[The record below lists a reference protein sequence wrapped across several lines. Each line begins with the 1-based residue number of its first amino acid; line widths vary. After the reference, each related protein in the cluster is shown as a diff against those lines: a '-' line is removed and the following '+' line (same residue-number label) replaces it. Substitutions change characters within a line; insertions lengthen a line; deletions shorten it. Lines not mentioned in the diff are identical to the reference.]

1 MSPYHAAFYMH
12 DLSGGGVE
20 RMRLALIGELRSRGI
35 ETTLI
40 LGARTGGLAA
50 LLPADLRVVTLGRT
64 GMLPAVA
71 PLARALRQLRPDLL
85 VASLD
90 HNNVTAILARLVSRV
105 PARVVICQHNAL
117 SAERSLGWRYRAI
130 PWLYWLLQRWA
141 HGIVAVSHGVAG
153 DLATVSGIDRSR
165 ITPIY
170 NPVIGPDF
178 AARAGREA
186 PHAWLRDALT
196 PTFVFAGRLTEQK
209 DPATALRALAV
220 LRRQCAARMLVL
232 GDGPLRHALEA
243 EAAALGLAGCVEFV
257 GFQTNPLPWMRH
269 AAALVSASRYEGL
282 GNAIVEAL
290 ACGTPVVSTDCPHGP
305 AEILLGGLHGHLVPV
320 GDADAM
326 ARAMQACI
334 EARPQPGALAARAA
348 SFTTAACA
356 QAHQVLFDQ
365 LLDAGSKVHALGMTI
380 SPQPAGQIVERV
392 LSEPATTGVK
402 LVVTP
407 NLDHVRLLRRPD
419 FRAAYRDAEIVCP
432 DGFPV
437 LLYARLRGLKLSTRV
452 TGCELFALLARDAR
466 LASQRVVLVLES
478 ERTAVAA
485 KAWSAARGLGDR
497 VTLYVAP
504 PRLLADPSAQA
515 GMIAAIRLASPTV
528 LIMTLGAPQ
537 SEILVH
543 HHRDALPPC
552 WALCVGQAVRIELG
566 LVARAPAAWQRI
578 GLEWLWRMR
587 QEPAR
592 LVRRYGQALAWF
604 PAAILLDV
612 WPRARKL

>member
-1 MSPYHAAFYMH
+1 M
-12 DLSGGGVE
+12 
-20 RMRLALIGELRSRGI
+20 
-35 ETTLI
+35 
-40 LGARTGGLAA
+40 
-50 LLPADLRVVTLGRT
+50 
-64 GMLPAVA
+64 
-71 PLARALRQLRPDLL
+71 
-85 VASLD
+85 
-90 HNNVTAILARLVSRV
+90 
-105 PARVVICQHNAL
+105 
-117 SAERSLGWRYRAI
+117 
-130 PWLYWLLQRWA
+130 
-141 HGIVAVSHGVAG
+141 
-153 DLATVSGIDRSR
+153 
-165 ITPIY
+165 
-170 NPVIGPDF
+170 
-178 AARAGREA
+178 
-186 PHAWLRDALT
+186 RDAST

-232 GDGPLRHALEA
+232 GDGPLRGALNA
-243 EAAALGLAGCVEFV
+243 EAAALGLAGSVEFV
-257 GFQTNPLPWMRH
+257 GFQTNPLPWLRH

-320 GDADAM
+320 GDPGAM
-326 ARAMQACI
+326 ARAMHVCI

-356 QAHQVLFDQ
+356 QAHQTLFDR
-365 LLDAGSKVHALGMTI
+365 LLDAGAKVHALGMAI
-380 SPQPAGQIVERV
+380 SPQRAGQIVHRV
-392 LSEPATTGVK
+392 LSEPATRVRM
-402 LVVTP
+402 VVTP

-466 LASQRVVLVLES
+466 LALHRVFLVLES
-478 ERTAVAA
+478 ETTASAA
-485 KAWSAARGLGDR
+485 KAWSAARGLSDR

-515 GMIAAIRLASPTV
+515 EMVAAIRRASPTV
-528 LIMTLGAPQ
+528 LVMTLGAPQ

-543 HHRDALPPC
+543 RHRDALPPC

-566 LVARAPAAWQRI
+566 LVARAPAGWQRI
-578 GLEWLWRMR
+578 GFEWLWRMR

-612 WPRARKL
+612 WPRARKIAYLSDAA